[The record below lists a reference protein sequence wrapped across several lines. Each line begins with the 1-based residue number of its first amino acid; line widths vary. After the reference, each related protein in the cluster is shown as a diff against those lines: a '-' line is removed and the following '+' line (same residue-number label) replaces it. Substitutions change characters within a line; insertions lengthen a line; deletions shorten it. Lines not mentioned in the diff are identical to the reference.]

1 MVSLWDLL
9 TFLSGACAFA
19 GALAAARLEGGGP
32 LKLAIG
38 VFLGLLLGFSSF
50 YLVGIAGSRVG
61 LPIQTTGQ
69 KTRSSRWLPLAYF
82 AKMAWPFLVTVLAM
96 KITQGV
102 IHLIHS

>member
-50 YLVGIAGSRVG
+50 YLVGIASSRVG
-61 LPIQTTGQ
+61 LPIQPPDRRQGAHAGCRLPISR
-69 KTRSSRWLPLAYF
+69 KWRGLSSLPSS
-82 AKMAWPFLVTVLAM
+82 P
-96 KITQGV
+96 
-102 IHLIHS
+102 